1 MIFKGHFYEFY
12 ELNLYNYLMSWDSG
26 DDIDKEKLYYAQ
38 PYFRKHFDAVFHDHL
53 GNKSMV
59 YGFEEDNVYYYKL
72 MPTNYYD
79 FYKKYQKLRNKNN
92 ENFPVDVIAAWM
104 MKNGDIYSFNRNE
117 EYCIRKLQCDN
128 NETKCVRKIP

>member
-1 MIFKGHFYEFY
+1 
-12 ELNLYNYLMSWDSG
+12 
-26 DDIDKEKLYYAQ
+26 
-38 PYFRKHFDAVFHDHL
+38 
-53 GNKSMV
+53 MV

-117 EYCIRKLQCDN
+117 EYCIRKLQCDS
-128 NETKCVRKIP
+128 NETKCLRKIP